1 MINWQPPKIKAPPFS
16 IFFDGVCIG
25 IPNKSTDDEKHKP
38 GAGHLAYELIGH
50 RKRWGQDLGPRQLL
64 PGGRGQ
70 SCLGGRGGR
79 AMVAQL
85 VVVCFC
91 VVVTSPVESLIAN
104 RDVANLL
111 TFVLSK
117 QKIYISPNHPNV
129 NSCATSAYHE
139 DVVHALTFGWN
150 GRFGTVLS
158 VNKCP

>member
-38 GAGHLAYELIGH
+38 GAGHLAYEIIGH
-50 RKRWGQDLGPRQLL
+50 GKRRGQELGPRRLL

-91 VVVTSPVESLIAN
+91 VVVTSPVESLI
-104 RDVANLL
+104 VL
-111 TFVLSK
+111 TFVHSK
-117 QKIYISPNHPNV
+117 QKKYTSPNHPHV